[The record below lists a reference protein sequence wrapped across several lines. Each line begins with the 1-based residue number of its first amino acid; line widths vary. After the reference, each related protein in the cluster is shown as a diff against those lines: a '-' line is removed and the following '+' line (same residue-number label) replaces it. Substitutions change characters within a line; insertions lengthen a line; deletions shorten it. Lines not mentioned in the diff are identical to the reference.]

1 MKEIW
6 VKADPW
12 DKKLVTT
19 ALEAGADAVIVPPDK
34 ISDVKELGLIQT
46 VSDKGDLKW
55 GEDVAS
61 IKVQSSGDEDKIIEL
76 SRNKKVIVQTT
87 DWTIIPLENLVARS
101 DNNIFVEVEDM
112 EEAKTALG
120 ILEKGVNG
128 LVISQTDPI
137 KLKEIMNGLRQEH
150 QTLDLVTFKIDSIR
164 ALGMGDRVCIDTCN
178 MMGTGEG
185 SLIGNSS
192 QALFL
197 VHSESI
203 ENPYVSPRP
212 FRVNA
217 GAVHAYVLV
226 PGGKT
231 RYLSELKAGDE
242 VLWVNAQG
250 QAKPAIIGR
259 VKIEQRPLLLIE
271 ATGPKG
277 SATTICQNAETI
289 RLMDKKGRAISVVKL
304 KPGDEVLGYAEE
316 AGRHFGH
323 KIKET
328 ITEK

>member
-12 DKKLVTT
+12 QKELVTT
-19 ALEAGADAVIVPPDK
+19 ALESGVNAVMVPPDK
-34 ISDVKELGLIQT
+34 VANVKELGIIQT

-55 GEDVAS
+55 GEDVVS
-61 IKVQSSGDEDKIIEL
+61 VEVKSTEDEDRIVQL
-76 SRNKKVIVQTT
+76 SRDKKVIVQTT
-87 DWTIIPLENLVARS
+87 DWTIIPLENLIARTDS
-101 DNNIFVEVEDM
+101 NIFVEVKDI
-112 EEAKTALG
+112 EEARTALG

-128 LVISQTDPI
+128 LVITQTNP
-137 KLKEIMNGLRQEH
+137 LKVKEMMNELRQEH
-150 QTLDLVTFKIDSIR
+150 QAIELVPFKINSVR
-164 ALGMGDRVCIDTCN
+164 SLGMGDRVCIDTCS

-185 SLIGNSS
+185 CLVGNSS
-192 QALFL
+192 QALFMI
-197 VHSESI
+197 HAESI

-217 GAVHAYVLV
+217 GAVHAYVMV

-242 VLWVNAQG
+242 VLWINSQG
-250 QAKPAIIGR
+250 QAKPAVIGR

-271 ATGPKG
+271 ASGPNG
-277 SATTICQNAETI
+277 LATAICQNAETI
-289 RLMDKKGRAISVVKL
+289 RLMDKEGQAISVVKL